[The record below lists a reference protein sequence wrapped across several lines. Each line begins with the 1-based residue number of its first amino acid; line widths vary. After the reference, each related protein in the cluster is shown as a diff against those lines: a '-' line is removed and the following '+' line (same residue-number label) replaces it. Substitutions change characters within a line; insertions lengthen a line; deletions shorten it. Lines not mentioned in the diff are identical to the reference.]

1 VRLTATAM
9 ARKGGSKEW
18 EEGRQIK
25 KGREK

>member
-1 VRLTATAM
+1 VRLAATAM

-25 KGREK
+25 KRRKK